1 MTKEKLMQMQM
12 LRTQIN
18 QLENQKV
25 QLDSQYS
32 ITWLV
37 ILGFF
42 LFWIPWLFIPGK
54 LKQKKAAIARID
66 SQIRDIESQIQMLQ
80 FSED

>member
-1 MTKEKLMQMQM
+1 MTKDKMMQMQM

-18 QLENQKV
+18 SLENSKLP
-25 QLDSQYS
+25 LDSQYS
-32 ITWLV
+32 ILWLA
-37 ILGFF
+37 IWGLFF
-42 LFWIPWLFIPGK
+42 IIPWFFIPGK
-54 LKQKKAAIARID
+54 LKQKNAAIARID